1 MSARSEMSRPSA
13 PAPRPARRSGFRTPS
28 GQRMSPLG
36 VLGTYLVL
44 VVAAL
49 SMLAPFLLAVNASFQ
64 TKQGFIKGGPLA
76 PAIPPTIENYVDL
89 FGRRIDFSEAI
100 WTTVGV
106 VAIVLACQLLFSV
119 LAAYAFAK
127 LRFPGRDL
135 LFWVF
140 LATLMVPQAVT
151 VIPLYF
157 MLSGMELRGTFW
169 GLVLPYLFGS
179 PYAIFLLRESFRQ
192 VPDELIDAMR
202 MDGAGTLRI
211 LFGLVVPLN
220 RPILVTLAL
229 ITVVSH
235 WNNFM
240 WPRIIGG
247 NRIHVLTTAT
257 SSLQE
262 QYSNNTTLVM
272 AATTLALVPLLALF
286 LVFQRQIVRSIAI
299 TGFR

>member
-1 MSARSEMSRPSA
+1 MSAASGASA
-13 PAPRPARRSGFRTPS
+13 ARTAAPRVARRQPG
-28 GQRMSPLG
+28 MSPLG
-36 VLGTYLVL
+36 LLLTYGTL

-49 SMLAPFLLAVNASFQ
+49 LTLAPFLLALNAAFAEKKSFIQ
-64 TKQGFIKGGPLA
+64 KGPLA
-76 PAIPPTIENYVDL
+76 PAIPPTLDNFVDL
-89 FGRRIDFSEAI
+89 FGRRVDFGQAF
-100 WTTVGV
+100 WTTFAV
-106 VAIVLACQLLFSV
+106 VATVLAAQLLFSV
-119 LAAYAFAK
+119 FAAYAFAK
-127 LRFPGRDL
+127 LRFPGRGA

-140 LATLMVPQAVT
+140 LGTLMIPQVVT
-151 VIPLYF
+151 VVPLYF

-192 VPDELIDAMR
+192 IPDELIEAMR

-211 LFGLVVPLN
+211 LFGLVVPLS

-229 ITVVSH
+229 ITIVTH

-257 SSLQE
+257 ASLQQ
-262 QYSNNTTLVM
+262 QYENNTILVM
-272 AATTLALVPLLALF
+272 AASTLALLPLLALF
-286 LVFQRQIVRSIAI
+286 LVFQKQIVSSISI